1 MFTVKENTTI
11 VGISELRTKIDEI
24 IKAAKNSKILIK
36 KRNKFLAVLLDLEK
50 YNEMEE
56 ILDTLEDIALGYL
69 AKEREKKS
77 KSTDYINIEEVEKK
91 VKSH

>member
-11 VGISELRTKIDEI
+11 VGISELRTKINEV
-24 IKAAKNSKILIK
+24 IKAAKNSKILVK

>member
-11 VGISELRTKIDEI
+11 VGVSEIRTKIDEI

-91 VKSH
+91 VKAH

>member
-11 VGISELRTKIDEI
+11 VGVSEIRTKIDEI